1 MKKSKKNKTFAL
13 KRLKKVLKM
22 EGMLTKVSEI
32 RLGSLV
38 SEDVMGNTQFPLID
52 KGTKITREHLQVLN
66 AFQIAKVKILYATSH
81 NEDEV
86 REEYVQQLEQ
96 TFNKPLAPFKRRYK
110 EAVDL
115 YKLEFQS
122 WEAGSKIDIPKL
134 REVMLP
140 LLEDVLRNRVR
151 IFTLNEYSNAKDYLY
166 NHAISTSL
174 IAAVIAQKMNYVKG
188 DVIQLAMAALVADC
202 GMSKI
207 SSKIRD
213 KAGSLT
219 KEEFAEIKMHPKESL
234 LMVKDLVLIKNNMKT
249 AIFQHHE
256 RLDGSG
262 YPCRSNGNTI
272 NIEAHVMAVADIFH
286 AMTCERVY
294 KRADSPFKVI
304 EMIQQEEFGKFHIK
318 PVQALL
324 NCVADFGL
332 GTNVELS
339 NKSIGQIVF
348 VNTNNP
354 TRPVIKIAGFEET
367 IDLSKN
373 KSIYIE
379 KIITKE

>member
-1 MKKSKKNKTFAL
+1 M
-13 KRLKKVLKM
+13 LKM
-22 EGMLTKVSEI
+22 EGILTRVSEV
-32 RLGSLV
+32 RLGSLLF
-38 SEDVMGNTQFPLID
+38 EDVMGNTQFPIIN
-52 KGTKITREHLQVLN
+52 KGTKITREHLQVMN
-66 AFQIAKVKILYATSH
+66 AFQITKVMVQNATSR
-81 NEDEV
+81 NEEEV
-86 REEYVQQLEQ
+86 REEYIKQLEQ
-96 TFNKPLAPFKRRYK
+96 TFSKPLTPFKKRYK

-115 YKLEFQS
+115 YKSEFQN
-122 WEAGSKIDIPKL
+122 WEAGAKIDIPKL

-166 NHAISTSL
+166 NHAISMSL

-188 DVIQLAMAALVADC
+188 DVIQLAMATLVADC
-202 GMSKI
+202 GMAKI
-207 SSKIRD
+207 SSKIRE
-213 KAGSLT
+213 KAESLT
-219 KEEFAEIKMHPKESL
+219 KEEFNEIKMHPKESL
-234 LMVKDLVLIKNNMKT
+234 LMVKDLVLVKNKMKT

-272 NIEAHVMAVADIFH
+272 NIEAHVIAVADIFH
-286 AMTCERVY
+286 AMTCERIY
-294 KRADSPFKVI
+294 KSSDSPFKVI

-354 TRPVIKIAGFEET
+354 TRPVIKIAGFNET

-373 KSIYIE
+373 KTIYIE
-379 KIITKE
+379 RIIVNE